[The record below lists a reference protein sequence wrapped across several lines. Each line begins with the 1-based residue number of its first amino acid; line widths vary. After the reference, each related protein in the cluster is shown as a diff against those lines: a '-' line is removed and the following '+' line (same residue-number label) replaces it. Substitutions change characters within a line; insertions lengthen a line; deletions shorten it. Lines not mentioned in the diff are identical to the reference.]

1 MAGFDPTGVDGE
13 FFGDGRL
20 RSLLV
25 LNIGRPGPGAWHDRL
40 PRLTYADIVH
50 TL

>member
-1 MAGFDPTGVDGE
+1 MAGFDSSGVDAE

-25 LNIGRPGPGAWHDRL
+25 INLGRPGPAAWPDRL
-40 PRLTYADIVH
+40 PRLTPDDTVH